1 MKTLLKQIVLLL
13 GSMTCLSVYLS
24 LPASAD
30 STANLLLSL
39 KCQNE
44 YTINIWKRHNSD
56 EFLYRATGP
65 LGTLSLGKG
74 TANNTGSAQ
83 VYKFKNGDYEYQVL
97 GGRGDHQ
104 GKGTLEVYNKGD
116 SILTQSCTPQ

>member
-1 MKTLLKQIVLLL
+1 MKTLRKQILLLL

-30 STANLLLSL
+30 STANLILSL

-44 YTINIWKRHNSD
+44 YTVNIWKRHNSG
-56 EFLYRATGP
+56 ELLYRATGP
-65 LGTLSLGKG
+65 LGNLSLGKG
-74 TANNTGSAQ
+74 TGNNTGSAQ
-83 VYKFKNGDYEYQVL
+83 VYKFKNGEYEYQVL

-104 GKGTLEVYNKGD
+104 GKGTLEVYKNGN
-116 SILTQSCTPQ
+116 SIFTQTCTPQ